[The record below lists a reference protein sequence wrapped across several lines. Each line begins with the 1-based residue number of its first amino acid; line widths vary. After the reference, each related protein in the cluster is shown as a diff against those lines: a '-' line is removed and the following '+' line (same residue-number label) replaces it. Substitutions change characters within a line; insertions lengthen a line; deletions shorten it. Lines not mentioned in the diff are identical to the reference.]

1 MQTGEVGLQG
11 GWEKVFKERN
21 YHMRSPQNKVEPS
34 GSRIRKK
41 DRLVSFSKKEG
52 RSQIWILNIIWSAM
66 GTGEVF
72 QAGMMLLKLYF

>member
-1 MQTGEVGLQG
+1 MQTGEVGLKG

-21 YHMRSPQNKVEPS
+21 YHMRSPQNKVEPR

-52 RSQIWILNIIWSAM
+52 RSQI
-66 GTGEVF
+66 
-72 QAGMMLLKLYF
+72 